1 MDGEELTLIVSFG
14 DTIAQYGGPA
24 DGGEPRR
31 LGIVYYVLR
40 FTRRERQ
47 LFEELERSE
56 REYEEMVEMSI
67 GDDGP
72 GIPETELASIR
83 AGNETELQH
92 GRGLGLWQLR
102 WGVEKLNGDFSF
114 ETDNGTTI
122 RIALPGRA

>member
-14 DTIAQYGGPA
+14 DTIARYGGPA

-47 LFEELERSE
+47 LFE
-56 REYEEMVEMSI
+56 
-67 GDDGP
+67 
-72 GIPETELASIR
+72 
-83 AGNETELQH
+83 
-92 GRGLGLWQLR
+92 
-102 WGVEKLNGDFSF
+102 KLNGDLSF

-122 RIALPGRA
+122 RITLPGRA